1 MKSLIAVINRS
12 QVHQSMAFTCAIKKS
27 NISNTYRRAFC
38 AAAAVP
44 SNDKNVVSTPVVS
57 TDSLP
62 DTVVVTDEELQEEW
76 RALERRVSNRK
87 PRNSDKDGR
96 SGRSKRNSSAWD
108 AENA

>member
-1 MKSLIAVINRS
+1 MKSLIVLVNRS
-12 QVHQSMAFTCAIKKS
+12 QLHQSMASTCAIKQS
-27 NISNTYRRAFC
+27 SMLNNYTRAFC
-38 AAAAVP
+38 AAAAP
-44 SNDKNVVSTPVVS
+44 SNDKNVVSPPVVS